1 MKMIKL
7 ILTTALLM
15 GFTINAAAKDDHMN
29 TAIGGYDAVSY
40 FTVNKA
46 VRGSGFHTA
55 THNSQVYLFSS
66 KENKSLF
73 EKNPSKYA
81 PQYNGWCAYGVSVG
95 KKFHTDPNVF
105 AIVNNK
111 LYLNL
116 DSGIQKKWNAA
127 QKKLIKDADK
137 KWPGIKAKGIS
148 TL

>member
-1 MKMIKL
+1 MKVIKL

-15 GFTINAAAKDDHMN
+15 GFAINATAKDNHMN
-29 TAIGGYDAVSY
+29 TAIGGYDPVSY
-40 FTVNKA
+40 FTDNKA

-66 KENKSLF
+66 KKNKKTF
-73 EKNPSKYA
+73 EKNPSMYA
-81 PQYNGWCAYGVSVG
+81 PKYNGWCAYGVSVG

-116 DSGIQKKWNAA
+116 DSSIQKKWNAS
-127 QKKLIKDADK
+127 QKKLIKNADK
-137 KWPGIKAKGIS
+137 KWPSIKDKGIS
-148 TL
+148 VL